1 MKYFYIIIFI
11 IPIIINELF
20 VLSNSIIN
28 NKAKV
33 IFIIG
38 GPGSGK
44 GTECM
49 KIKEK
54 FNYNHMSTG
63 EILRNIVKNKE
74 GNDWQELESDMK
86 EGKLI
91 SSEKLISFIKLGI
104 ISSKNK
110 KILLDGFPRNKENIN
125 EWNKQMKDIAD
136 VVAIF
141 YFEVPEILMKKRLLG
156 RNEGRIDDNEETII
170 KRINNFNIETK
181 PVIDFYEKEGKLIK
195 IDASKNVDEVFN
207 EINNKFIEMK
217 LI

>member
-11 IPIIINELF
+11 IPFIINELF

>member
-11 IPIIINELF
+11 IPFIINELF

-74 GNDWQELESDMK
+74 VNDWQELESDMK

>member
-1 MKYFYIIIFI
+1 MKYFYILIFF
-11 IPIIINELF
+11 IPFIINELF
-20 VLSNSIIN
+20 ALANTIIN